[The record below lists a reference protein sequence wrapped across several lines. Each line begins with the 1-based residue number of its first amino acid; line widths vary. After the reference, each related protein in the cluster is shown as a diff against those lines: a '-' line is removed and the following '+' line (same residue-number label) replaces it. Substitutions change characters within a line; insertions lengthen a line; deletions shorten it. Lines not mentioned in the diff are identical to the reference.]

1 MGKKIKVLVIGLILT
16 MMTAGTVFAGTTGEE
31 QEGNSL
37 DLLLKS
43 GDTMEQF
50 EQAIRQISPEITV
63 SWIPEIACI
72 HLDLPASVDK
82 EELISHESIR
92 PFISAKGNLP
102 DISAPQNPLNSIDLN
117 NVSIDAAGDSR
128 FRSQLTDEELFDAM
142 AWHVDE
148 ITDHRMSLDIAKGD
162 GARIALID
170 SGVDT
175 EHPILKGKINMED
188 SCSYVTDEAGI
199 ADHYGHGTGVAGIL
213 AQVAPQAE
221 ITVYK
226 VIGEET
232 GDSDWTIRAVI
243 QAANDGNHIIN
254 MSLGTYKCEDVESEL
269 LTIEAFQ
276 RAIAYAETKNCI
288 VVASAG
294 NKSLDLDQYY
304 ETEHK
309 RHLPGGI
316 RQCITVSSVM
326 ENALASYS
334 NFGSN
339 IDLCAPGGDLVYV
352 DGVLDLSKWIYCLYP
367 TNKDNGLSSLN
378 VPQGYSFSYG
388 TSFAAPAVSAGLAD
402 ILSYYIEKGQDVSMN
417 QITEDM
423 MRGTEDI
430 GAVGKDVY
438 FGAGEVH
445 LYQSLHMLK

>member
-1 MGKKIKVLVIGLILT
+1 MGKKLKVLVIGLILT
-16 MMTAGTVFAGTTGEE
+16 MMTASTVFADTTREE
-31 QEGNSL
+31 HEGNGL

-43 GDTMEQF
+43 GDTMEQV
-50 EQAIRQISPEITV
+50 EQAISQISPDITL

-72 HLDLPASVDK
+72 HLELPASVDK
-82 EELISHESIR
+82 EEIISHERIR

-102 DISAPQNPLNSIDLN
+102 DISAPLNPLNSIDLN
-117 NVSIDAAGDSR
+117 NVAAVGDSR
-128 FRSQLTDEELFDAM
+128 FRSQMTDEELFDAM

-170 SGVDT
+170 SGVDV

-188 SCSYVTDEAGI
+188 SCSYVSDEVGI
-199 ADHYGHGTGVAGIL
+199 ADYHGHGTGVAGIL
-213 AQVAPQAE
+213 TQVAPQAE

-232 GDSDWTIRAVI
+232 GESDWTIRAVI

-276 RAIAYAETKNCI
+276 RAIEYAQTKNCI

-309 RHLPGGI
+309 KHLPGGVE
-316 RQCITVSSVM
+316 QCITVSSVM

-334 NFGSN
+334 NFGMN

-352 DGVLDLSKWIYCLYP
+352 DGALDLSKWIYCLYP
-367 TNKDNGLSSLN
+367 TNKDNGLSSLD

-417 QITEDM
+417 QIMEDM
-423 MRGTEDI
+423 MRGAEDI
-430 GAVGKDVY
+430 GAVGKDIY
-438 FGAGEVH
+438 FGVGEVQ
-445 LYQSLHMLK
+445 LYQSLHTLK

>member
-1 MGKKIKVLVIGLILT
+1 MGKKLKVLVIGLILT
-16 MMTAGTVFAGTTGEE
+16 MMTASTVFADTTREE
-31 QEGNSL
+31 HEGNGL

-43 GDTMEQF
+43 GDTMEQV
-50 EQAIRQISPEITV
+50 EQAISQISPDITL

-72 HLDLPASVDK
+72 HLELPASVDK
-82 EELISHESIR
+82 EEIISHERIR

-102 DISAPQNPLNSIDLN
+102 DISAPLNPLNSIDLN
-117 NVSIDAAGDSR
+117 NVAAVGDSR
-128 FRSQLTDEELFDAM
+128 FRSQMTDEELFDAM

-170 SGVDT
+170 SGVDV

-188 SCSYVTDEAGI
+188 SCSYVSDEVGI
-199 ADHYGHGTGVAGIL
+199 ADYHGHGTGVAGIL
-213 AQVAPQAE
+213 TQVAPQAE

-232 GDSDWTIRAVI
+232 GESDWTIRAVI

-276 RAIAYAETKNCI
+276 RAIEYAQTKNCI

-309 RHLPGGI
+309 KHLPGGVE
-316 RQCITVSSVM
+316 QCITVSSVM

-334 NFGSN
+334 NFGMN

-352 DGVLDLSKWIYCLYP
+352 DGALDLSKWIYCLYP
-367 TNKDNGLSSLN
+367 TNKDNGLSSLD

-402 ILSYYIEKGQDVSMN
+402 IVSYYIEKGQDVSMN
-417 QITEDM
+417 QIMEDM
-423 MRGTEDI
+423 MRGAEDI
-430 GAVGKDVY
+430 GAVGKDIY
-438 FGAGEVH
+438 FGVGEVQ
-445 LYQSLHMLK
+445 LYQSLHTLK

>member
-16 MMTAGTVFAGTTGEE
+16 MMTASTVFADTTREE
-31 QEGNSL
+31 HEGNGL

-43 GDTMEQF
+43 GDTMEQV
-50 EQAIRQISPEITV
+50 EQAISQISPDITL

-72 HLDLPASVDK
+72 HLELPASVDK
-82 EELISHESIR
+82 EEIISHERIR

-102 DISAPQNPLNSIDLN
+102 DISAPLNPLNSIDLN
-117 NVSIDAAGDSR
+117 NVAAVGDSR
-128 FRSQLTDEELFDAM
+128 FRSQMTDEELFDAM

-170 SGVDT
+170 SGVDV

-188 SCSYVTDEAGI
+188 SCSYVSDEVGI
-199 ADHYGHGTGVAGIL
+199 ADYHGHGTGVAGIL
-213 AQVAPQAE
+213 TQVAPQAE

-232 GDSDWTIRAVI
+232 GESDWTIRAVI

-276 RAIAYAETKNCI
+276 RAIEYAQTKNCI

-309 RHLPGGI
+309 KHLPGGVE
-316 RQCITVSSVM
+316 QCITVSSVM

-334 NFGSN
+334 NFGMN

-352 DGVLDLSKWIYCLYP
+352 DGALDLSKWIYCLYP
-367 TNKDNGLSSLN
+367 TNKDNGLSSLD

-417 QITEDM
+417 QIMEDM
-423 MRGTEDI
+423 MRGAEDI
-430 GAVGKDVY
+430 GAVGKDIY
-438 FGAGEVH
+438 FGVGEVQ
-445 LYQSLHMLK
+445 LYQSLHTLK

>member
-1 MGKKIKVLVIGLILT
+1 MGKKLKVLVIGLILT
-16 MMTAGTVFAGTTGEE
+16 MMTASTVFADTTREE
-31 QEGNSL
+31 HEGNGL

-43 GDTMEQF
+43 GDTMEQV
-50 EQAIRQISPEITV
+50 EQAISQISPDITL

-72 HLDLPASVDK
+72 HLELPASVDK
-82 EELISHESIR
+82 EEIISHERIR

-102 DISAPQNPLNSIDLN
+102 DISAPLNPLNSIDLN
-117 NVSIDAAGDSR
+117 NVTAVGDSR
-128 FRSQLTDEELFDAM
+128 FRSQMTDEELFDAM

-170 SGVDT
+170 SGVDV

-188 SCSYVTDEAGI
+188 SCSYVSDEVGI
-199 ADHYGHGTGVAGIL
+199 ADYHGHGTGVAGIL
-213 AQVAPQAE
+213 TQVAPQAE

-232 GDSDWTIRAVI
+232 GESDWTIRAVI

-276 RAIAYAETKNCI
+276 RAIEYAQTKNCI

-309 RHLPGGI
+309 KHLPGGVE
-316 RQCITVSSVM
+316 QCITVSSVM

-334 NFGSN
+334 NFGMN

-352 DGVLDLSKWIYCLYP
+352 DGALDLSKWIYCLYP
-367 TNKDNGLSSLN
+367 TNKDNGLSSLD

-402 ILSYYIEKGQDVSMN
+402 IVSYYIEKGQDVSMN
-417 QITEDM
+417 QIMEDM
-423 MRGTEDI
+423 MRGAEDI
-430 GAVGKDVY
+430 GAVGKDIY
-438 FGAGEVH
+438 FGVGEVQ
-445 LYQSLHMLK
+445 LYQSLHTLK